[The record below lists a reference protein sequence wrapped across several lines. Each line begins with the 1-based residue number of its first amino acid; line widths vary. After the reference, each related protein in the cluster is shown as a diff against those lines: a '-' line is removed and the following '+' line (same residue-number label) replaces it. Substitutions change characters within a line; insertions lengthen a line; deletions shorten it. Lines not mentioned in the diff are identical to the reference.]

1 MFRITAL
8 VFLGKFCSPT
18 RKRYIEDELMKFK
31 SLILILLFTGI
42 SMAYD
47 LTISRNDNPIS
58 LEEWKQTV
66 SVIENAELVTEA
78 TQGVNPATG
87 EVISIPHRDGDVK
100 VEINDEW
107 INCIFF
113 YNGRAIFKYVDG
125 IEDSSNPVHQVVSS
139 LARQLNATITGEELE
154 VYSW

>member
-1 MFRITAL
+1 MTFR
-8 VFLGKFCSPT
+8 
-18 RKRYIEDELMKFK
+18 
-31 SLILILLFTGI
+31 SLIIILIFTGI

-58 LEEWKQTV
+58 LDVWKQAV
-66 SVIENAELVTEA
+66 SEIGNAELVTED
-78 TQGVNPATG
+78 TRGENPVTG
-87 EVISIPHRDGDVK
+87 EVISIPHNEGDVK

-125 IEDSSNPVHQVVSS
+125 IEDPSNPVHLVVSS
-139 LARQLNATITGEELE
+139 IANYLNATISGEELE
-154 VYSW
+154 VYDW